1 MAAYLRGPHEDD
13 LTTECGTHMLDDLNK
28 YANGT
33 DINSLLERASE
44 LPDDKHSLEDLDPT
58 ATIDLSR

>member
-33 DINSLLERASE
+33 DINSLLERVSE
-44 LPDDKHSLEDLDPT
+44 LPDDKHSLEDLDPA